1 MHGIA
6 LQFGVDYSVDTGN
19 RRIGWNGLV
28 LDGLIAAGDIFQVV
42 YLTTA

>member
-6 LQFGVDYSVDTGN
+6 LQFGVDYSVSG
-19 RRIGWNGLV
+19 RQIGCNGLV
-28 LDGLIAAGDIFQVV
+28 LDGLITAGDIFQVV